1 MTFRIRKRR
10 RIFVELICSQSR
22 SSAVGTKGNSPVS
35 NRLPAGAVDCEA
47 KNMKENIYGLLAEF
61 DTPTEMVEAANKI
74 REAGYKKTD
83 AFSPFPLHEIDEALG
98 IKRSILP
105 FLVLAG
111 GVIGLLTGL
120 GLTYFV
126 HVYDYPIIVGGRPFF
141 SLPSF
146 IPPSFELTILFAA
159 FTAVFGM
166 ILLNGL
172 PQPYHPVFNVPR
184 FALATREKFFL
195 LIERRDEKFDYEETK
210 SFMQSLN
217 PQEVF
222 DVEE

>member
-1 MTFRIRKRR
+1 
-10 RIFVELICSQSR
+10 
-22 SSAVGTKGNSPVS
+22 
-35 NRLPAGAVDCEA
+35 
-47 KNMKENIYGLLAEF
+47 MKENIYGLLAEF
-61 DTPTEMVEAANKI
+61 DTPTDLVAAAEKV
-74 REAGYKKTD
+74 RDAGYKKTD

-105 FLVLAG
+105 FMVFGG
-111 GVIGLLTGL
+111 GVIGLASGIALQW
-120 GLTYFV
+120 FV

-146 IPPSFELTILFAA
+146 IPPSYELTILLAA

-166 ILLNGL
+166 IALNGL

-184 FALATREKFFL
+184 FALASREKFFL
-195 LIERRDEKFDYEETK
+195 LIETNDAKFDYDETK
-210 SFMQSLN
+210 RFMQSLN

-222 DVEE
+222 DVAE

>member
-1 MTFRIRKRR
+1 MDK
-10 RIFVELICSQSR
+10 
-22 SSAVGTKGNSPVS
+22 K
-35 NRLPAGAVDCEA
+35 
-47 KNMKENIYGLLAEF
+47 IYGLLAEF
-61 DTPTEMVEAANKI
+61 DTPTQMVDAA
-74 REAGYKKTD
+74 REVRDAGYTKTD

-98 IKRSILP
+98 IKKSILP
-105 FLVLAG
+105 FLVLGG
-111 GVIGLLTGL
+111 GVAGLLTGL

-126 HVYDYPIIVGGRPFF
+126 HVLEYPIIVGGRPFF

-146 IPPSFELTILFAA
+146 IPPMYELTILFAA

-195 LIERRDEKFDYEETK
+195 IIEAKDPKFDYEGTK
-210 SFMQSLN
+210 SFMESLN